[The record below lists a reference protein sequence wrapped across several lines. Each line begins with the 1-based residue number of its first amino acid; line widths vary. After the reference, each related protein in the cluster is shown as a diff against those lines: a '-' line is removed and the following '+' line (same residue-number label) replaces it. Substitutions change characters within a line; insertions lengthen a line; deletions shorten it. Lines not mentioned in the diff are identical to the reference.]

1 MWLWGIFIVKVVVA
15 AMYIPVSIRESFRKL
30 VEMTRRLGRAPSF
43 KEVLDDPS
51 MPNPNDFAYYFG
63 SYTEASRRACY
74 EALGSMRAKY
84 HIESKKEREE
94 KMGRKSTPRE
104 ELLTELIVLE
114 DKLGHFPTP
123 NEVRGDAESKTY
135 TTYIKALGGSWKTV
149 AEAVAEERKRR
160 SGESGDSDEVLSKI
174 QEQRSWPEQGGEMTT
189 DVTQA
194 LPVSGESVLADADEA
209 AIATG
214 ETSVEVDI
222 SAESSEKADGVDIR
236 SENLALEG
244 AEKGSERVI
253 VSLLPY
259 DAMLVPGNTSRAWR
273 ELKADLSRKVLILD
287 AVIGVVDDF
296 FASGSSDD
304 ISVKRRL
311 RKVVI
316 LEGQKMVDFPEPR
329 ENVYYLV
336 EKDIAV
342 ALYISGR
349 ATEDILFAEA
359 ITSLYGKKLIDD
371 LRVL

>member
-1 MWLWGIFIVKVVVA
+1 
-15 AMYIPVSIRESFRKL
+15 MYIPVSIRESFRKL
-30 VEMTRRLGRAPSF
+30 IEMTRRLGRAPSF

-174 QEQRSWPEQGGEMTT
+174 QEQRSGLEQGGEMTT

-194 LPVSGESVLADADEA
+194 LPVLGESALADVDEVAVEESVLADADEA

-222 SAESSEKADGVDIR
+222 SAESSEKADGVDIC
-236 SENLALEG
+236 SENLALGG

-329 ENVYYLV
+329 EDVYYLV

-359 ITSLYGKKLIDD
+359 VTSLYGKKLIDD